1 MANDL
6 RTRYEI
12 ELAIEGTDKLNSQV
26 ANIDRSLEAISKN
39 AKSLKFDD
47 AAKGVADL
55 EKYMNGLLESESDCT
70 KQWSEFERAST
81 KAYNDLEKEAVR
93 LNHSISEQGRLQRE
107 RIKELEQEKSA
118 LGSTKEEKA
127 RAREIDKEIAS
138 IRKQVVV
145 ASDAELQSMQK
156 ANVNARARLKL
167 LQQESKA
174 QKAQGKEQKTLLQL
188 IKEDLKPLKDKI
200 AAQKEFIKS
209 LSTTEDKYLAIKK
222 AAKGAMSIGGKALK
236 GAGVVAGAAFA
247 IGGMAVASADKQVT
261 QETEA
266 RRMKGGGSLEEKQN
280 TLLELYGK
288 TGADYSTIV
297 DAINRVY
304 GLLGNVS
311 KRELVEAATAE
322 IKMPGAAAI
331 LRQQNT
337 EGVKAQDFTAYLNR
351 MRSIQSVTG
360 ASTEQIANASSYI
373 SNLRQRNFSGASE
386 AELQTLYLAL
396 QNSGAYD
403 SEEELQRAFTRFVR
417 KQRDSGESVFALA
430 QKWQNSGEWTK
441 SAEGATDKTQVANTI
456 GNLDFAKMGE
466 LNRVKDFNAPQETAA
481 EKTSRELRE
490 LEVLKDKFLI
500 QVLKAIAPMLED
512 ERLSKLVDSSLKL
525 IQKLADFLI
534 PLIEKLSPYL
544 QKMVDLIIKL
554 ADFLLPILDKVLPYV
569 DKVVDY
575 FIELFDLADDIAEA
589 ANQNGKEAQRQA
601 DALFNLAGYL
611 ADAVKK
617 LTGSETQRQVD
628 AAKEGNAAGMTANSG
643 GGGMKMMADGG
654 LTAMPSIC
662 GETAFPEF
670 VIPTDPARR
679 GRAEQIMQTVSQTFN
694 MGGSE
699 TTAMSLAQAVRSR
712 QFTYETGRIGMLN
725 RRLGVV

>member
-1 MANDL
+1 MSDTMK
-6 RTRYEI
+6 TRYEI
-12 ELAIEGTDKLNSQV
+12 ELAIEGTDKLGSQV
-26 ANIDRSLEAISKN
+26 DNIDRALEAISKN

-47 AAKGVADL
+47 ALQGVKAL
-55 EKYMNGLLESESDCT
+55 EQQMRELSESEQDCT
-70 KQWSEFERAST
+70 KQWAELDRASNKTYAELERA
-81 KAYNDLEKEAVR
+81 AVR

-107 RIKELEQEKSA
+107 RIKELEQEKAA

-138 IRKQVVV
+138 IRKQVVDV
-145 ASDAELQSMQK
+145 SDDELSTMLKQ
-156 ANVNARARLKL
+156 NVQARARLKL
-167 LQQESKA
+167 LQQEAKA
-174 QKAQGKEQKTLLQL
+174 QKTEQKQQKTLLQL
-188 IKEDLKPLKDKI
+188 IKEDLKPLKEKI
-200 AAQKEFIKS
+200 DLQKEFIKS
-209 LSTTEDKYLAIKK
+209 LRDTESRYNALKRV
-222 AAKGAMSIGGKALK
+222 AKGAMSIGGKALK
-236 GAGVVAGAAFA
+236 GAGVVAGAALA

-311 KRELVEAATAE
+311 KKELIEAATAE

-417 KQRDSGESVFALA
+417 KQRDSGENVFALA

-441 SAEGATDKTQVANTI
+441 SAEGATDKTQVAYTI

-466 LNRVKDFNAPQETAA
+466 LNRVKDFNAPQETSA
-481 EKTSRELRE
+481 EKTARELRE

-534 PLIEKLSPYL
+534 PLIEKLAPYL

-575 FIELFDLADDIAEA
+575 FIKLFDLADDIAESA
-589 ANQNGKEAQRQA
+589 SQNGKEAQRQA

-617 LTGSETQRQVD
+617 LTGGETQRQVD
-628 AAKEGNAAGMTANSG
+628 AANSG

-694 MGGSE
+694 MSGSE